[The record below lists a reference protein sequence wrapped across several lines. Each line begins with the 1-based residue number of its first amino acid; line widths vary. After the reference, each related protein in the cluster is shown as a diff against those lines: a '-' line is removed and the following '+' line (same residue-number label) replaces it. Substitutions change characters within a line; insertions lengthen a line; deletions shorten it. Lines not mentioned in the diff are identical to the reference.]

1 MEVTCSRCHQ
11 AIPVDSCFC
20 PTCGL
25 PQLVYSSEA
34 EVLPGASERRPE
46 TVRDAGSID
55 WKVGM
60 RTAIALAVPAGLLSS
75 EISPLGAMLGVFWV
89 AGAAAWAVVLYSRSQ
104 RPARITVGAGARIG
118 LVTGLIAG
126 WLAFA
131 VSGGGMFVTRVALHK
146 GNEADAVWKQV
157 VDATEQNVQ
166 QFEIQAGM
174 SSDATQ
180 AEVKRQRD
188 LMLSPEGHAGFAAA
202 SLLIFSLFMVL
213 FAVAGGAI
221 GARSLGKN
229 RSLRPEV

>member
-25 PQLVYSSEA
+25 PQLVYSSDGENVPVALDRRAEA
-34 EVLPGASERRPE
+34 A
-46 TVRDAGSID
+46 RDASSID
-55 WKVGM
+55 WKAGM
-60 RTAIALAVPAGLLSS
+60 RSAVALAVPAGLLSS
-75 EISPLGAMLGVFWV
+75 EISPLGALLGVFWV

-126 WLAFA
+126 WLAFG
-131 VSGGGMFVTRVALHK
+131 VSGAGMFVTRVVLHK
-146 GNEADAVWKQV
+146 GNEVDAVWKQV

-180 AEVKRQRD
+180 AEVKRQRE
-188 LMLSPEGHAGFAAA
+188 LMLSPEGHAGFAAF
-202 SLLIFSLFMVL
+202 SLLIFSLFMVV
-213 FAVAGGAI
+213 FAVAGGAL
-221 GARSLGKN
+221 GARSLGKKQ
-229 RSLRPEV
+229 SLRPEA